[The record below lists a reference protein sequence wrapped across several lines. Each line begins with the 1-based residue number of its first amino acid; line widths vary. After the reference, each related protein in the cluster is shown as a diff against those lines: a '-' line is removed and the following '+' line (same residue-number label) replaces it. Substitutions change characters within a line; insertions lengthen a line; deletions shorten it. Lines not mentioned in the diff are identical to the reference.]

1 MASLMQVNKFN
12 DCLKNTIALL
22 QTEYP
27 SVTEISNLARQAK
40 MALSSKNKRMLY
52 EAFRTHIKD
61 IYGAKILA
69 SDDTFID
76 DAKRQHSDNSF
87 LPCFIQCWEQPG
99 AVTKNALDLQVKLIT
114 RLQQLCDACV

>member
-1 MASLMQVNKFN
+1 MASRMQVAKFN
-12 DCLKNTIALL
+12 DCLKSTIALL
-22 QTEYP
+22 RTEHP
-27 SVTEISNLARQAK
+27 SVAEISNFERQAK
-40 MALSSKNKRMLY
+40 MALLKNDRILY
-52 EAFRTHIKD
+52 EAFRTHIKNVF
-61 IYGAKILA
+61 GAKIVA

-87 LPCFIQCWEQPG
+87 LPCIVQCWEQPG